1 MAETAVETR
10 GATDHLVPA
19 GDLDEL
25 ARKGAKIVKAGR
37 KQIVV
42 FKTATG
48 LYACNNRCPHEG
60 YPLIEGS
67 LADGCVLTCN
77 WHNWKFDL
85 ESGETLIGGDRLRR
99 YPVTVRDGQVWIDVS
114 DPPAAEVIAHALD
127 NLHAC
132 FRREETVRMAR
143 ELARLQRAGGDP
155 LEGVRAAFRW
165 THEHLEFGAL
175 HSQGAAADWLALR
188 ESHARDEAERLVP
201 LVEIVGHLCHD
212 SLREHHY
219 PFTQTRAAFDPEA
232 LAAAIEDEDEDA
244 AVALVHGAL
253 AEGRGFEALRRPLSQ
268 AALAHYNDFG
278 HSLIYVNK
286 TGELIGRLG
295 EEVAEPVLLALVRA
309 LVNAFRED
317 LIPEFRSYAGALA
330 AWDGTGT
337 KRPVADDFAGLDAKR
352 AMALAVEASGDP
364 EGLYRVLLEAGAWGM
379 LHFDLRH
386 QDRADGPVSQNVTW
400 LSFTHHITFANA
412 VRTACEALPDLWPQ
426 GLLQMAC
433 FVGRNGRYVDGGQ
446 DTGDWAV
453 DDPRG
458 FLDRALHGL
467 LDHGQP
473 EFIVS
478 AHLMKILAAVRAEV
492 EAAPDASF
500 APVLLAAANRF
511 LNAPLKRRHTL
522 RSANQALDFV
532 GIED

>member
-10 GATDHLVPA
+10 TEADHLVPA

-25 ARKGAKIVKAGR
+25 TRKGAKIVKAGK

-42 FKTATG
+42 FKTETG

-60 YPLIEGS
+60 YPLIEGT
-67 LADGCVLTCN
+67 LAEGCVLTCN

-85 ESGETLIGGDRLRR
+85 ESGATLIGGDKLRR

-114 DPPAAEVIAHALD
+114 DPPAEEVIARALE
-127 NLHAC
+127 NLHDC

-155 LEGVRAAFRW
+155 LDAVRAAFDW

-188 ESHARDEAERLVP
+188 ETQAEDEAERLVP
-201 LVEIVGHLCHD
+201 LVEIIGHLCHD

-219 PFTQTRAAFDPEA
+219 PFAKGRAAFDPEA
-232 LAAAIEDEDEDA
+232 LAAAIEAEEEDA
-244 AVALVHGAL
+244 AVAQVRGAL
-253 AEGRGFEALRRPLSQ
+253 AEGRGFSDLRRPLSV

-295 EEVAEPVLLALVRA
+295 GGVAEPALLALVRA
-309 LVNAFRED
+309 LVKAFRED
-317 LIPEFRSYAGALA
+317 LIPEFRTYAGVLS
-330 AWDGTGT
+330 AWDGTGA
-337 KRPVADDFAGLDAKR
+337 KRPSAADFAGLDAKR
-352 AMALAVEASGDP
+352 AMALAVQASGDP
-364 EGLYRVLLEAGAWGM
+364 ARLYGVLLEAGAWGM
-379 LHFDLRH
+379 LHFDLGYQART
-386 QDRADGPVSQNVTW
+386 DGQVSQNVGW
-400 LSFTHHITFANA
+400 LDYTHHITFANA
-412 VRTACEALPDLWPQ
+412 VRTACEAYPELWPQ

-433 FVGRNGRYVDGGQ
+433 FVGRNARYVDGGQ
-446 DTGDWAV
+446 DTTDWAV
-453 DDPRG
+453 DDPQA
-458 FLDRALHGL
+458 FLDRSLRSL
-467 LDHGQP
+467 FDHGQP

-478 AHLMKILAAVRAEV
+478 AHLIKILAAVRAEV
-492 EAAPDASF
+492 EAAPGAAF
-500 APVLLAAANRF
+500 APVLLAATNRF

-522 RSANQALDFV
+522 RAANQALDFV
-532 GIED
+532 EIED